1 MDGVE
6 AALHGV
12 DLEDVCL
19 LYEPET
25 AAERMRRIMRQV
37 EKSAATICTY
47 VSILLCMGDPQL
59 GASQARLSAFFGIA
73 SYSNSE
79 AVSCT
84 ISGLSIALIGE
95 NADRAFW
102 TIGPGGV
109 GQSLF
114 TSLIHNAMAP
124 THGFFDCAALYLDDE
139 LRKTLEHL
147 IPFKILTAQEG
158 TEGGSAIIRNLRQYL
173 YRKI

>member
-1 MDGVE
+1 MDGVK

-84 ISGLSIALIGE
+84 ISGLSIALIGGKV
-95 NADRAFW
+95 DRDFW
-102 TIGPGGV
+102 PISAGGL
-109 GQSLF
+109 GGRLLRRLYTTQWLLLTGF
-114 TSLIHNAMAP
+114 P
-124 THGFFDCAALYLDDE
+124 TARLAIWAASFG
-139 LRKTLEHL
+139 RPS
-147 IPFKILTAQEG
+147 IA
-158 TEGGSAIIRNLRQYL
+158 
-173 YRKI
+173 